1 MKDLPY
7 TYHVDLSWKKGRIGT
22 LSSSKLNQSVEVATP
37 PEFKNGV
44 EGIWSPEHLLVASV
58 SSCFMTTFTAIAEN
72 SKLDFISL
80 DVNAVGLLDKKDG
93 KFMIAEIEL
102 KPELVIPDD
111 KYAEKAMRILHKAET
126 ACLITN
132 SIKSAIFFNPSLT
145 VDEET
150 DREIAKL
157 N

>member
-1 MKDLPY
+1 MKNLPHSYDIDLR
-7 TYHVDLSWKKGRIGT
+7 WNKGRIGT

-44 EGIWSPEHLLVASV
+44 EGIWSPEHLFVASV

-80 DVNAVGLLDKKDG
+80 DVNAVGLLNKKDG
-93 KFMIAEIEL
+93 KFMISEIEL
-102 KPELVIPDD
+102 KPELVVASD
-111 KYAEKAMRILHKAET
+111 KYTEKALRILHKSEA

-132 SIKSAIFFNPSLT
+132 SIKSAITFNPI
-145 VDEET
+145 VAVGEEM
-150 DREIAKL
+150 DGEIVK
-157 N
+157 